1 MFKIKRTGKVLVAA
15 LSIFGM
21 LLAGQTASSGAEVEW
36 FNQSLYNSQKA
47 QLTGKYTGDPST
59 PYLQYY
65 KTSKLVKTAKYKA
78 SGPSKVCF
86 SNAALSNPWR
96 VTGWITMNE
105 QLKALVKNK
114 TLSSMEARN
123 ATDSDDKQI
132 ADIDY
137 FIKEGNCDLFIIS
150 PNSTVA
156 MTSAVERVCATGK
169 PVLVFDRGVNTKCP
183 TSFIH
188 PVGGFGFG
196 IVSATFVSDNLKR
209 GDNVIALRILPGVD
223 VLEQRWA
230 AAKKIFAAKGIV
242 VEDYFTGADPIKIKK
257 IISDALAKGSV
268 KGVWMD
274 AGDGGIAA
282 IEAFEDAGK
291 PLPVISGEDQIG
303 FLKKWKSSKVT
314 AIGPSYPS
322 MQWRT
327 VLLAAE
333 MVLQGKSIPKEWI
346 LPQPSVTKSNLDSYL
361 GKNVG
366 MPDGHYALFGG
377 ENLPGY
383 PQAFISRKLP

>member
-1 MFKIKRTGKVLVAA
+1 MSVVA
-15 LSIFGM
+15 LSILGM
-21 LLAGQTASSGAEVEW
+21 LLAGQTASSGAGIDW
-36 FNQSLYNSQKA
+36 FNQSLYNNQKA
-47 QLTGKYTGDPST
+47 QLTGTYKGDPST

-65 KTSKLVKTAKYKA
+65 AVSKLVKTTQYKA
-78 SGPSKVCF
+78 SGPAKVCF

-105 QLKALVKNK
+105 QLKELIKNK
-114 TLSSMEARN
+114 TISSMESRD

-137 FIKEGNCDLFIIS
+137 FIKQGGCDLFIIS

-156 MTSAVERVCATGK
+156 MTSAVERACATGK
-169 PVLVFDRGVNTKCP
+169 PVLVFDRGVNTTCS

-196 IVSATFVSDNLKR
+196 IVSATFVSNNLKR
-209 GDNVIALRILPGVD
+209 GDHVIALRILPGVD

-230 AAKKIFAAKGIV
+230 AAKKIFKAKGIV
-242 VEDYFTGADPIKIKK
+242 ATDYFTGADPIKIKK

-268 KGVWMD
+268 QGVWMD
-274 AGDGGIAA
+274 AGDGGVAA

-291 PLPVISGEDQIG
+291 SLPVISGEDQIG

-333 MVLQGKSIPKEWI
+333 MVLKGTSIPKEWI
-346 LPQPSVTKSNLDSYL
+346 LPQPSVTQSNLDSYL
-361 GKNVG
+361 AKNIG

-377 ENLPGY
+377 ESLPGY
-383 PQAFISRKLP
+383 PAAWIARKLP